1 MCRKIRISLSMRYVP
16 CRLLT
21 NQEDLDSESED
32 DLDIRPTDCVLL
44 AAKSDEDQRYVCLRV
59 SIVAL

>member
-1 MCRKIRISLSMRYVP
+1 MRYVP